1 MDTKQLITA
10 AVNSDIRTFKDGMQR
25 MIDQRIIEKIS
36 AIKSRTIE
44 QMGFK
49 LIKEMQCDDQQ
60 EEDEQPA
67 EPQEQPAEKPNNIVR
82 TRRARR
88 ARMMQD

>member
-36 AIKSRTIE
+36 AIKNRTIE

-49 LIKEMQCDDQQ
+49 LIKEMQCDEQ
-60 EEDEQPA
+60 EEDEQLA

-82 TRRARR
+82 PRRTRR

>member
-60 EEDEQPA
+60 DEQV
-67 EPQEQPAEKPNNIVR
+67 EDEQPAEKPNNIVR

>member
-25 MIDQRIIEKIS
+25 MIDQRIVEKIS

-49 LIKEMQCDDQQ
+49 LIKEMQCDEQP
-60 EEDEQPA
+60 EEDEQP
-67 EPQEQPAEKPNNIVR
+67 EDNEQGETPNNIVR

-88 ARMMQD
+88 ARMVQD

>member
-49 LIKEMQCDDQQ
+49 LIKEMQCDEQ
-60 EEDEQPA
+60 EED
-67 EPQEQPAEKPNNIVR
+67 EQPAEKPNNIVR
-82 TRRARR
+82 PRRTRR

>member
-60 EEDEQPA
+60 DEQVEDEQPA
-67 EPQEQPAEKPNNIVR
+67 EQPNNIVR

>member
-60 EEDEQPA
+60 DEDEPVEQQDEPA
-67 EPQEQPAEKPNNIVR
+67 EQPNNIVR

>member
-36 AIKSRTIE
+36 AIKNRTIE

-49 LIKEMQCDDQQ
+49 LIKEMQCDEQ
-60 EEDEQPA
+60 EEDEQP
-67 EPQEQPAEKPNNIVR
+67 EDDEQGETPNNIVR
-82 TRRARR
+82 PRRTRR

>member
-49 LIKEMQCDDQQ
+49 LIKEMQCDEQ

-67 EPQEQPAEKPNNIVR
+67 EPQEQPNNIVR
-82 TRRARR
+82 PRRTRR

>member
-49 LIKEMQCDDQQ
+49 LIKEMQCDEQ
-60 EEDEQPA
+60 EEDEQP
-67 EPQEQPAEKPNNIVR
+67 EDDEQGETPNNIVR
-82 TRRARR
+82 PRRARR